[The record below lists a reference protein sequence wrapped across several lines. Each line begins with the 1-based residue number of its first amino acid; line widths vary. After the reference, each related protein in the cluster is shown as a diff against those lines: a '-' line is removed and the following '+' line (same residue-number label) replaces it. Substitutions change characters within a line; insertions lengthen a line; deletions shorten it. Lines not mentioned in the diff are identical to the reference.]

1 MSHFDVLTTNAID
14 LQQLLTANEATSAQ
28 IVTAY
33 LSQIEAHNSK
43 VNAFISIAPRDIL
56 LGIAASLDDERAQ
69 GRLRGP
75 LHGIPIVLK
84 DAFITASELGMGT
97 TAGSRA
103 LIGAKAA
110 KNSAIAQKLV
120 DAGMIILGKTNMT
133 EFAGMKMTMMMPGWS
148 AAGGQTL
155 SPYVGQIEEG
165 EKLLGHSAPGGSS
178 TGSAV
183 AVAAGF
189 SPLAMGTET
198 IGSIITPASRA
209 ALYALKPT
217 TGIQDA
223 TGLYTLTDFFDS
235 PGPMAKCAADVI
247 ALTEILLGQ
256 SYPRQGHGTWEGLSV
271 GFLNPAVWKAD
282 EAICRQHEGTT
293 EQMRDDYELA
303 IATIKDR
310 GCLVKYPIELA
321 AVSDLVVDGEAAIM
335 PIAFWEF
342 KSICIPRF
350 LGAFDESPVRNL
362 EDIVKF
368 NEHNKRECLPPPYT
382 EQNDLLKALYNND
395 DNKEH
400 ISALRTGLK
409 AVAKKIVD
417 TALEREKVSIIA
429 APSDSP
435 LCIHA
440 AAAGYP
446 IATVPLGQLR
456 YNKRPFGLCLI
467 ARAGDDEQLLRFMA
481 AYESASGP
489 RPVPDL

>member
-1 MSHFDVLTTNAID
+1 MSHFNVLTTSATE
-14 LQQLLTANEATSAQ
+14 LQQLLASNKTTSVQ
-28 IVTAY
+28 IITAY

-43 VNAFISIAPRDIL
+43 VNAFISIAPHDIL
-56 LGIAASLDDERAQ
+56 LRIATSLDNERAQ
-69 GRLRGP
+69 GRVRGP

-103 LIGAKAA
+103 LIGAKAS
-110 KNSAIAQKLV
+110 KNSAIAQRLV
-120 DAGMIILGKTNMT
+120 DAGLIILGKTNMT

-155 SPYVGQIEEG
+155 SPYVGRIEEG
-165 EKLLGHSAPGGSS
+165 ETLLGHSAPGGSS

-217 TGIQDA
+217 TGLQDA
-223 TGLYTLTDFFDS
+223 TGLYTLTDSFDS
-235 PGPMAKCAADVI
+235 PGPMAKSAADVM
-247 ALTEILLGQ
+247 ALTEIVLGQ
-256 SYPRQGHGTWEGLSV
+256 SYPRQGFGTWEGLSA
-271 GFLNPAVWKAD
+271 GFLDPAVWKAD
-282 EAICRQHEGTT
+282 EGICRQHEGTAK
-293 EQMRDDYELA
+293 QMRDDYESA
-303 IATIKDR
+303 IAKIRDR
-310 GCLVKYPIELA
+310 GCSVRHPIELA

-335 PIAFWEF
+335 PIACN
-342 KSICIPRF
+342 ICIPSF
-350 LGAFDESPVRNL
+350 LGAFDECPVGNL
-362 EDIVKF
+362 KDIVKF
-368 NEHNKRECLPPPYT
+368 NEENKSECLPPPYT

-395 DNKEH
+395 DNEEH
-400 ISALRTGLK
+400 ISTLRAGLK
-409 AVAKKIVD
+409 AVARNMVD
-417 TALEREKVSIIA
+417 TALERENVDMIA

-456 YNKRPFGLCLI
+456 YNKRPFGLCLM
-467 ARAGDDEQLLRFMA
+467 ARAGDDEKLLRFMA
-481 AYESASGP
+481 AYEASVSGP